1 MLVQLCDPLWRKLTP
16 DEKKMWNQ
24 KAKEEHAR
32 QLGRKVAT
40 PGDPTLRMDC
50 NRKYIS
56 ERTQAEKAVVNRR
69 ERERKV
75 GYTLCTF
82 YSRHTVLFVPC
93 TRSSVYDGKV
103 LSRIQF

>member
-32 QLGRKVAT
+32 QQGKKLSS
-40 PGDPTLRMDC
+40 PGDTSLRMDC

-56 ERTQAEKAVVNRR
+56 ERTQAEKAETNRR
-69 ERERKV
+69 ERERRV
-75 GYTLCTF
+75 
-82 YSRHTVLFVPC
+82 SLFEKPC
-93 TRSSVYDGKV
+93 TAAIHRSVKT
-103 LSRIQF
+103 

>member
-32 QLGRKVAT
+32 QQGKKLSS
-40 PGDPTLRMDC
+40 PGDPSLRMDC

-56 ERTQAEKAVVNRR
+56 ERNQAEKAEINRR
-69 ERERKV
+69 ERERRVCLPIIVQYKPKFINSILLT
-75 GYTLCTF
+75 G
-82 YSRHTVLFVPC
+82 S
-93 TRSSVYDGKV
+93 
-103 LSRIQF
+103 LSLLQS